1 MVYGETFYAKFT
13 PSPSIDITGY
23 VGTWQL
29 SRNTEVIAGYYG
41 TLPNN
46 GTDYE
51 LTFQSEGLP
60 RGQYQIECFNEFQDG
75 FIECFYNQSILI
87 E

>member
-13 PSPSIDITGY
+13 PDPGIYLTGR
-23 VGTWQL
+23 VGTWKL
-29 SRNTEVIAGYYG
+29 SRNTGIISGYSG

-51 LTFQSEGLP
+51 LTFQTEGLP
-60 RGQYQIECFNEFQDG
+60 RGIYQLECFDESPDG
-75 FIECFYNQSILI
+75 FIECFYHKTLMI